1 MARVFIAEPFRRLAG
16 GQEWRTV
23 AGSTLMEILSRLAEE
38 NPPLRDKLLNP
49 DGTPRAHFLIYLG
62 DRVVRREDLKETPV
76 QEDSRIKIFTVL
88 AGG

>member
-23 AGSTLMEILSRLAEE
+23 PGGTLMEILSRLAEE
-38 NPPLRDKLLNP
+38 HPPLRDKLLNP
-49 DGTPRAHFLIYLG
+49 DGTPRAHFLLYLG
-62 DRVVRREDLKETPV
+62 DRVVRRDDLQDTPV
-76 QEDSRIKIFTVL
+76 REESEIKIFTVL

>member
-23 AGSTLMEILSRLAEE
+23 AGGTLLEVLTRLTEE
-38 NPPLRDKLLNP
+38 HPPLRDKLFNP
-49 DGTPRAHFLIYLG
+49 EGTPRAHFLIYLD
-62 DRVVRREDLKETPV
+62 DRVVRREDLGHTPV
-76 QEDSRIKIFTVL
+76 QQDSEIKIFTVL